1 MNIIFPDDYN
11 QRLDEH
17 IKNQFKTLLKPSH
30 PCEYQNKNENYLKGS
45 SCPLIGLPDDVINA
59 NINTMSIPLSIIRRY
74 SKRFIPHLICVGRT
88 DGAPMWKD
96 VTPTTSD
103 NHVYSYNPCHS
114 FTQGECKDVAVCQAF
129 ATDEKLT
136 YSLGTQNSI
145 KWKTTA
151 GDDTPTLIYT
161 SGERTS
167 EVKLR
172 CLTSKE
178 PDKLEVQGYDALK
191 ALYTMT
197 LSSKCVCWDGCKG
210 GHHPKSNDGPS
221 AGTIFIVILL
231 VLIFVYLIAFMSYN
245 KFKLQA
251 TGIEILPHR
260 TFWISLPRYSSAG
273 ILFVFQKV
281 TNKKGDYNA
290 IP

>member
-1 MNIIFPDDYN
+1 MIARKNVAFLLFLFLHQFNILNAEDPCIYN
-11 QRLDEH
+11 L
-17 IKNQFKTLLKPSH
+17 NT
-30 PCEYQNKNENYLKGS
+30 KGTIDLTS
-45 SCPLIGLPDDVINA
+45 
-59 NINTMSIPLSIIRRY
+59 
-74 SKRFIPHLICVGRT
+74 VGRT

-151 GDDTPTLIYT
+151 DDDTPTLIYT

-221 AGTIFIVILL
+221 VGTIFIIALL
-231 VLIFVYLIAFMSYN
+231 VLISVYLIAFISYN